1 MSLTLTRPAP
11 SDMPAL
17 PVPKPRLA
25 ALLPLLLGVPVM
37 WLLHRYGASFGD
49 LSLFLAY
56 VIGLVAVPGVLLWRA
71 VRRGGRSLA
80 EDIGPGLAFGYVVEV
95 LAYLAARAAGQPR
108 LVLLAPVAVLVLFAA
123 VRPLR
128 RFWRM
133 EPGVERAPLA
143 WIWANTVLGAVLLA
157 WAAVYFMRTRGVD
170 YPFNDADLPFQL
182 ALIGELR
189 HHLPPSVP
197 WLRGESL
204 NYHWF
209 SYADLAAT
217 SWTTGIAPAT
227 LLLRLFF
234 VPLLA
239 VTPFVVASLARQ
251 VTGRWWP
258 GPVAALLTFAGVA
271 PYPYGWPM
279 PETYTANG
287 LGPVDDAVVL
297 RFGLFSSP
305 TQTFAALVAIALVML
320 MIDLLRGEWTWRTL
334 VGLGASVAVICGA
347 KATYLPIIICGL
359 LLAAGLA
366 VLGKVVAQRGF
377 SPPDGAPGY
386 HFKPAL
392 IGLAFAVPGVLFAQ
406 FVLFGGESQGMVL
419 DPLGGL
425 SRYGLAAA
433 TELGTFTFGQM
444 PATGR
449 TLVVITA
456 VTLLS
461 WVVMWGGAATLAV
474 RGRWR
479 DPAVQLLLG
488 MGIAGIAAVLLL
500 NHYGVSQTWFLVAA
514 RPYLAVA
521 AVAGLAALTPRRPA
535 WLAVPVI
542 AGVALAWVVP
552 RLGPAVAPTVSDD
565 GRREVFLQ
573 IGYALSWLLIPV
585 LIVAV
590 AARRFTVLRGWAVA
604 MLAGISLFPSSTV
617 VGDHVRAAADA
628 RFEPQPQLEPLWPA
642 GTREAAAWLRTH
654 SDPDDLIAT
663 NGHCRRKIRTGCDN
677 LHFWFAA
684 FSERRFLLEGWGYTS
699 TANRIQSETGMRGN
713 LVPYWNQALLA
724 ENDAAFHQ
732 PSPATIDRLRTG
744 HQVRWLF
751 VDLRDPAVRA
761 DQLDRYTTP
770 RFRSGS
776 VAIYQLL

>member
-1 MSLTLTRPAP
+1 MSVATGLVTQSDRRSSVELPPVVRRRPRAG
-11 SDMPAL
+11 
-17 PVPKPRLA
+17 V
-25 ALLPLLLGVPVM
+25 LLLGVPVV
-37 WLLHRYGASFGD
+37 WLLHRYGAGWGD
-49 LSLFLAY
+49 LALFGAY
-56 VIGLVAVPGVLLWRA
+56 VVALVAVPGLLLWRL

-80 EDIGPGLAFGYVVEV
+80 EDVGPGLAFGYVLEV

-108 LVLLAPVAVLVLFAA
+108 LVVLAPVAVLVLFAV

-128 RFWRM
+128 RYWRM
-133 EPGVERAPLA
+133 EPGAERAPLA
-143 WIWANTVLGAVLLA
+143 WIWANAALGAGLLA

-170 YPFNDADLPFQL
+170 YSFNDADLPFQL

-189 HHLPPSVP
+189 HHLPPEVP
-197 WLRGESL
+197 WLRGEAL

-239 VTPFVVASLARQ
+239 VTPFAVASLARQ

-258 GPVAALLTFAGVA
+258 GPLAALLTFAGVA

-287 LGPVDDAVVL
+287 LGPVDDAAVL

-305 TQTFAALVAIALVML
+305 TQTFAALVAIVLVML
-320 MIDLLRGEWTWRTL
+320 MIDLLRGDGSRRTL
-334 VGLGASVAVICGA
+334 AGLAAAVAVICGA
-347 KATYLPIIICGL
+347 KATYLPIVVCGL
-359 LLAAGLA
+359 LLVAGLA
-366 VLGKVVAQRGF
+366 VLTDRRRLR
-377 SPPDGAPGY
+377 
-386 HFKPAL
+386 PAL
-392 IGLAFAVPGVLFAQ
+392 LGLALAVPGMLFAQ

-433 TELGTFTFGQM
+433 TGLGTFTFGQM

-461 WVVMWGGAATLAV
+461 WLVMWGGAAGLAA
-474 RGRWR
+474 RRRWR
-479 DPAVQLLLG
+479 DPAVQLLAG
-488 MGIAGIAAVLLL
+488 MGVAGIAAVLLL
-500 NHYGVSQTWFLVAA
+500 NQSGVSQTWFLVAA

-521 AVAGLAALTPRRPA
+521 AVAGLAALTRRKTPR
-535 WLAVPVI
+535 WLLPVAVV
-542 AGVALAWVVP
+542 AGLALAWAVP
-552 RLGPAVAPTVSDD
+552 GLGPAVAPTVGGD

-573 IGYALSWLLIPV
+573 IAYALLRLLIPV
-585 LIVAV
+585 LVVAI
-590 AARRFTVLRGWAVA
+590 ACRRVTALRDSALAVGVA
-604 MLAGISLFPSSTV
+604 MLAGISIFPSTTV

-628 RFEPQPQLEPLWPA
+628 RFEPQPQLAPLWPV
-642 GTREAAAWLRTH
+642 GTREAAAWLRSH
-654 SDPDDLIAT
+654 SDPDDLVAT
-663 NGHCRRKIRTGCDN
+663 NAHCRRKLGKGCDN

-684 FSERRFLLEGWGYTS
+684 FAERRFLLEGWGYTS

-713 LVPYWNQALLA
+713 LVPYWDEALLA

-732 PSPATIDRLRTG
+732 PGAATVDRLRTG
-744 HQVRWLF
+744 RQVRWLF
-751 VDLRDPAVRA
+751 VDLRDPALRP
-761 DQLDRYTTP
+761 DQLARYATP

-776 VAIYQLL
+776 VEIYQL